1 MDLAQGPEFDDRIL
15 LTDCDSCDCVYIRSS
30 STVRVEI
37 VVLLSVSDSTEEV
50 LKMVIL
56 RMSVRTGA
64 FVSFAAIVI
73 RSAVVEIC
81 W

>member
-1 MDLAQGPEFDDRIL
+1 M
-15 LTDCDSCDCVYIRSS
+15 
-30 STVRVEI
+30 
-37 VVLLSVSDSTEEV
+37 EEV

>member
-1 MDLAQGPEFDDRIL
+1 MKLGVQLYSLREQVKQLG
-15 LTDCDSCDCVYIRSS
+15 V
-30 STVRVEI
+30 
-37 VVLLSVSDSTEEV
+37 EEV